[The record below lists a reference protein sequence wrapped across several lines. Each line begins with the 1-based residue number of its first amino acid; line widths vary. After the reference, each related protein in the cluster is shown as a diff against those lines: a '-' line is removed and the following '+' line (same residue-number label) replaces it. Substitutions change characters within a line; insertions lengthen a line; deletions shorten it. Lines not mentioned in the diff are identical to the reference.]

1 MILIDSNVPMY
12 LVGAPHP
19 HKIDAQRL
27 LERLVAERQRLVT
40 DAEVFQEILH
50 RYVAIDRHFFLSSL
64 VPVDGPTD
72 GCRVVPLQTGEAR
85 GLLLAVQ
92 HAPIELQP
100 GEARTLSYAGYF
112 GPKQVGLL
120 ESTLLV
126 TLRVDNPNSFRLP
139 IERGIYTFFLEG
151 ERVGTGATRLPL
163 DVPARSSSRQQVA
176 IELDHAQLLPRLR
189 SLLDREVDYRIEA
202 EHVVRAFGERS
213 VHSVSEG
220 EVDLRSA
227 LRGSSASLR

>member
-1 MILIDSNVPMY
+1 MTHRVCTLALALLLCAGCAALDVQTPRVA
-12 LVGAPHP
+12 LVGV
-19 HKIDAQRL
+19 D
-27 LERLVAERQRLVT
+27 LE
-40 DAEVFQEILH
+40 
-50 RYVAIDRHFFLSSL
+50 
-64 VPVDGPTD
+64 
-72 GCRVVPLQTGEAR
+72 
-85 GLLLAVQ
+85 
-92 HAPIELQP
+92 
-100 GEARTLSYAGYF
+100 
-112 GPKQVGLL
+112 QVGLL